1 MKTSSK
7 LVLSMTTAMTIV
19 MIPATALAA
28 GTMNNSEVWTTTSGS
43 AVVDSSG
50 NPVRTIHY
58 LEKTVAVT
66 KETHK
71 TTPSL
76 IAAIKKAVANVLN
89 KEPDIVPEPAA
100 QIVLIADPT
109 PVIVEQ
115 EVAPVPVKEAA
126 VAVVED
132 EPETV
137 EEVVVVVEDEP
148 EPVEEVVVVVE
159 EELEVVVE
167 APVVVTPMEPVKV
180 EYSFNDY
187 LATILFDT
195 NSATLTAE
203 GEGSL
208 KQLAMAT
215 ARAERVLSVQLFGY
229 ADSRGDHDYNMALS
243 AKRMRSV
250 EEFLSGQSLNVT
262 SRFAKGESSPVL
274 GADGEDL
281 ALSRRVDVAIKTRH
295 LKD

>member
-1 MKTSSK
+1 MNTTSK
-7 LVLSMTTAMTIV
+7 IVLGMTLAIITV
-19 MIPATALAA
+19 PGLAA
-28 GTMNNSEVWTTTSGS
+28 GTMSNSVVWTTTNGS
-43 AVVDSSG
+43 AIVDSSG
-50 NPVRTIHY
+50 NAVRTIHY

-76 IAAIKKAVANVLN
+76 IAAIKKAVAKVLN

>member
-1 MKTSSK
+1 MNTTSK
-7 LVLSMTTAMTIV
+7 IVLGMTFAIITV
-19 MIPATALAA
+19 PGLAA
-28 GTMNNSEVWTTTSGS
+28 GTMSNSKVWTTTNGS

-50 NPVRTIHY
+50 NAVRTMHY

-76 IAAIKKAVANVLN
+76 IAAIKKAVAKVLN

>member
-1 MKTSSK
+1 MNTTSK
-7 LVLSMTTAMTIV
+7 IVLGMTLAIITV
-19 MIPATALAA
+19 PGLAA
-28 GTMNNSEVWTTTSGS
+28 GTMSNSVVWTTTNGS
-43 AVVDSSG
+43 AIVDSSG
-50 NPVRTIHY
+50 NAVRTIHY

-76 IAAIKKAVANVLN
+76 IAAIKKAVAKVLN

-100 QIVLIADPT
+100 QIVLNADPT

-115 EVAPVPVKEAA
+115 EVAPVPVKEAT
-126 VAVVED
+126 VTVVED

-137 EEVVVVVEDEP
+137 EE
-148 EPVEEVVVVVE
+148 EVVVVAEEEPVAVVE
-159 EELEVVVE
+159 EPKVVE
-167 APVVVTPMEPVKV
+167 APVVVTPVEPAKV

-187 LATILFDT
+187 LATILFDSD
-195 NSATLTAE
+195 SATLTAE

-208 KQLAMAT
+208 KQLPMAT

-229 ADSRGDHDYNMALS
+229 ADSRGNHDYNMALS

-250 EEFLSGQSLNVT
+250 EAFLSGQSLNVT

-274 GADGEDL
+274 GAEGEDL
-281 ALSRRVDVAIKTRH
+281 VLSRRVDVAIKTRH
-295 LKD
+295 IKD

>member
-28 GTMNNSEVWTTTSGS
+28 GTMNNSQVWTTTSGS

>member
-1 MKTSSK
+1 MNTTSK
-7 LVLSMTTAMTIV
+7 IVLGMTLAIITV
-19 MIPATALAA
+19 PGLAA
-28 GTMNNSEVWTTTSGS
+28 GTMSNSVVWTTTNGS
-43 AVVDSSG
+43 AIVDSSG
-50 NPVRTIHY
+50 NAVRTIHY

-66 KETHK
+66 KQTHK

-76 IAAIKKAVANVLN
+76 IAAIKKAVAKVLN

-115 EVAPVPVKEAA
+115 EVVPVPVKEVA

-132 EPETV
+132 EPEHV
-137 EEVVVVVEDEP
+137 EKADVVVAEEEP

>member
-1 MKTSSK
+1 
-7 LVLSMTTAMTIV
+7 MTTAMTIV

-76 IAAIKKAVANVLN
+76 IAAIKKAVAKVLN

>member
-28 GTMNNSEVWTTTSGS
+28 GTMNNSQVWTTTSGS

-148 EPVEEVVVVVE
+148 ETVEEVVVVVE

>member
-1 MKTSSK
+1 MNTTSK
-7 LVLSMTTAMTIV
+7 IVLGMTLAIITV
-19 MIPATALAA
+19 PGLAA
-28 GTMNNSEVWTTTSGS
+28 GTMSNSVVWTTTNGS
-43 AVVDSSG
+43 AIVDSSG
-50 NPVRTIHY
+50 NAVRTIHY

-76 IAAIKKAVANVLN
+76 IAAIKKAVAKVLN

-132 EPETV
+132 EPET
-137 EEVVVVVEDEP
+137 
-148 EPVEEVVVVVE
+148 VEEVVVVVE

>member
-1 MKTSSK
+1 MNTTSK
-7 LVLSMTTAMTIV
+7 IVLGMTLAIITV
-19 MIPATALAA
+19 PGLAA
-28 GTMNNSEVWTTTSGS
+28 GTMSNSVVWTTTNGS
-43 AVVDSSG
+43 AIVDSSG
-50 NPVRTIHY
+50 NAVRTIHY

-76 IAAIKKAVANVLN
+76 IAAIKKAVAKVLN

-115 EVAPVPVKEAA
+115 EVVPVPVKEVA

-132 EPETV
+132 EPEHV
-137 EEVVVVVEDEP
+137 EKADVVVAEEEP

>member
-1 MKTSSK
+1 
-7 LVLSMTTAMTIV
+7 
-19 MIPATALAA
+19 
-28 GTMNNSEVWTTTSGS
+28 
-43 AVVDSSG
+43 
-50 NPVRTIHY
+50 
-58 LEKTVAVT
+58 
-66 KETHK
+66 
-71 TTPSL
+71 
-76 IAAIKKAVANVLN
+76 
-89 KEPDIVPEPAA
+89 
-100 QIVLIADPT
+100 
-109 PVIVEQ
+109 
-115 EVAPVPVKEAA
+115 
-126 VAVVED
+126 
-132 EPETV
+132 
-137 EEVVVVVEDEP
+137 
-148 EPVEEVVVVVE
+148 VEEVVVVVE

>member
-1 MKTSSK
+1 MNTTSK
-7 LVLSMTTAMTIV
+7 IVLGMTFAIITV
-19 MIPATALAA
+19 PGLAA
-28 GTMNNSEVWTTTSGS
+28 GTMSNSKVWTTTNGS

-50 NPVRTIHY
+50 NAVRTIHY

-76 IAAIKKAVANVLN
+76 IAAIKKAVAKVLN

-132 EPETV
+132 EPET
-137 EEVVVVVEDEP
+137 
-148 EPVEEVVVVVE
+148 VEEVVVVVE

>member
-1 MKTSSK
+1 
-7 LVLSMTTAMTIV
+7 MTLAIITV
-19 MIPATALAA
+19 PGLAA
-28 GTMNNSEVWTTTSGS
+28 GTMSNSVVWTTTNGS
-43 AVVDSSG
+43 AIVDSSG
-50 NPVRTIHY
+50 NAVRTIHY
-58 LEKTVAVT
+58 LEKTVAIT

-76 IAAIKKAVANVLN
+76 IAAIKKAVAKVLN

-100 QIVLIADPT
+100 QIVLSGDPT

-126 VAVVED
+126 VAVVEGV
-132 EPETV
+132 PETV
-137 EEVVVVVEDEP
+137 KEEVVVVAEE
-148 EPVEEVVVVVE
+148 EPVAVVE
-159 EELEVVVE
+159 EPKVVE
-167 APVVVTPMEPVKV
+167 APVVVTPVEPAKV

-187 LATILFDT
+187 LATILFDS

-274 GADGEDL
+274 GAGGEDL

-295 LKD
+295 IKD

>member
-1 MKTSSK
+1 MNTTSK
-7 LVLSMTTAMTIV
+7 IVLGMTLAIITV
-19 MIPATALAA
+19 PGLAA
-28 GTMNNSEVWTTTSGS
+28 GTMSNSVVWTTTNGS
-43 AVVDSSG
+43 AIVDSSG
-50 NPVRTIHY
+50 NAVRTIHY

-76 IAAIKKAVANVLN
+76 IAAIKKAVAKVLN

-148 EPVEEVVVVVE
+148 EPEPVEEVVVVVE

-167 APVVVTPMEPVKV
+167 APVVVTHMEPVKV

>member
-1 MKTSSK
+1 MNTTSK
-7 LVLSMTTAMTIV
+7 IVLGMTFAIITV
-19 MIPATALAA
+19 PGLAA
-28 GTMNNSEVWTTTSGS
+28 GTMSNSKVWTTTNGS

-50 NPVRTIHY
+50 NAVRTIHY

-76 IAAIKKAVANVLN
+76 IAAIKKAVAKVLN

-115 EVAPVPVKEAA
+115 ELVPDPVKEAA

>member
-1 MKTSSK
+1 MNTTSK
-7 LVLSMTTAMTIV
+7 IVLGMTLAIITV
-19 MIPATALAA
+19 PGLAA
-28 GTMNNSEVWTTTSGS
+28 GTMSNSVVWTTTNGS
-43 AVVDSSG
+43 AIVDSSG
-50 NPVRTIHY
+50 NAVRTIHY
-58 LEKTVAVT
+58 LEKTVAIT

-76 IAAIKKAVANVLN
+76 IAAIKKAVAKVLN

-115 EVAPVPVKEAA
+115 ELVPDPVKEAA

-132 EPETV
+132 EPET
-137 EEVVVVVEDEP
+137 
-148 EPVEEVVVVVE
+148 VEEVVVVVE